1 MFLQARNSSPSHVVQ
16 YVMKTFPPASSHF
29 PSRRAARLGGAPFK
43 SCPGLSKLS
52 QPIRSPSVPVR
63 EAVFLLFNVGIPPTL
78 PVILVREAASKTFK

>member
-16 YVMKTFPPASSHF
+16 FVVKTFPPASSHF

-52 QPIRSPSVPVR
+52 HPSAIQ
-63 EAVFLLFNVGIPPTL
+63 EFLSAKRFSCFSILASLPLFQ
-78 PVILVREAASKTFK
+78 SF